1 MTLATLFTRME
12 ATSDKVLKLIIKADT
27 QGSIEAI
34 VDSINKIESDKVK
47 PEVIHSG
54 VGSVSESDATLASA
68 SDAVILGFHAKID
81 TGVGEVAKREG
92 VEIKLYAIIY
102 ELIDEVKEAMA
113 GLLDPLLK
121 DVVTGQ
127 AEVRRIFDLSKGGNI
142 AGCAVTSGKIVRG
155 KMRVVRKGDLVYEGI
170 SHTLKRFKDEV
181 NEVRTGMECGIR
193 LDGFDDFKESDII
206 ECYMQEKVAQ
216 KL

>member
-1 MTLATLFTRME
+1 MMKDKDKEMWENFDKWNHRMNE
-12 ATSDKVLKLIIKADT
+12 KTKVSALDVISKIKHAVHFI
-27 QGSIEAI
+27 QKGAMSGS
-34 VDSINKIESDKVK
+34 
-47 PEVIHSG
+47 
-54 VGSVSESDATLASA
+54 
-68 SDAVILGFHAKID
+68 
-81 TGVGEVAKREG
+81 
-92 VEIKLYAIIY
+92 
-102 ELIDEVKEAMA
+102 KEAMA

-127 AEVRRIFDLSKGGNI
+127 AEVRKIFDLSKGGNI